1 MQTNIWKTLEMY
13 FKMKKSIC
21 AICNREFNSDRLSS
35 HVSIIHKIRPQEYY
49 DKYLKKENEGI
60 CKNCGKPTKYL
71 NFRLGYRDCCSRT
84 CTNILRYNVPY
95 TFQSEEV
102 KNKAKETKLFRYG
115 DPHYNNREQV
125 HKTNL
130 KNLGVEMPF
139 MSNEVQQKCQDTC
152 FKHYGVRNPYSSD
165 VIRKQIV
172 ETFIYNYGVDNPRKS
187 EEIKKKIKST
197 IEQNHDGMGFGSLDI
212 TKSIFS
218 TIDKNIKKLID
229 DGFIK
234 FSDLNLKY
242 STEIAKILR
251 LKKYCSTK
259 YIHQNDVEK
268 AIKIDTEF
276 RSKEKVY
283 NSTYEAEIHEWLKSI
298 YSGKIE
304 INTRRII
311 SPLEL
316 DIYLPEKNLAL
327 EFNGDYWHSANR
339 IDKNYHLNKTL
350 LCQEKGIHLI
360 HIFEYEWNENKE
372 YIKSIISS
380 AIKNHKNEEFI
391 GFVKENNICMVVDL
405 SKENIKRYLNDNFE
419 ILYKTEPTICNKEQ
433 TIYNCGYF
441 IVKYNKK

>member
-1 MQTNIWKTLEMY
+1 
-13 FKMKKSIC
+13 MKRSTC
-21 AICNREFNSDRLSS
+21 AICNREFNSDRLSK
-35 HVSIIHKIRPQEYY
+35 HVSATHKIRPQEYY
-49 DKYLKKENEGI
+49 DRYLKKENEGI

-71 NFRLGYRDCCSRT
+71 NFRLGYRDCCSIT
-84 CTNILRYNVPY
+84 CTNILRYGTPY

-102 KNKAKETKLFRYG
+102 KNKAKETKLLRYG
-115 DPHYNNREQV
+115 DPHYNNRERV
-125 HKTNL
+125 YETNL

-139 MSNEVQQKCQDTC
+139 MSSKVQQKCQDTC

-165 VIRKQIV
+165 IIRKQII
-172 ETFIYNYGVDNPRKS
+172 EKFINHYGVDNPRKS

-251 LKKYCSTK
+251 LRKYCSTR
-259 YIHQNDVEK
+259 YIHKNDVEK
-268 AIKIDTEF
+268 AIEINNEF
-276 RSKEKVY
+276 KSKEKAY

-298 YSGKIE
+298 YAGKIE

-316 DIYLPEKNLAL
+316 DFYLPDKKLAI

-380 AIKNHKNEEFI
+380 AIENHKNEEFI
-391 GFVKENNICMVVDL
+391 SFVKENNICIVIDL
-405 SKENIKRYLNDNFE
+405 SKDSIKKYLEDDFKILCKFE
-419 ILYKTEPTICNKEQ
+419 PIICNKELK
-433 TIYNCGYF
+433 IYNCGYC